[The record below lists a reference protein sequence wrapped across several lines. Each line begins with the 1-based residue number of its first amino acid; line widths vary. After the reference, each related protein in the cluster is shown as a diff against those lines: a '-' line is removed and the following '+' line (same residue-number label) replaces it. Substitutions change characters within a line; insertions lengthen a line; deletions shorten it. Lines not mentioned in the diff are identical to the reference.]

1 MTWLIRLYPP
11 AWRRRYGRELAELIA
26 TQPASF
32 GTAIDLV
39 AGAVDAWL
47 NPQSSTAATAAD
59 AKGAGA
65 MVPKMLQLR
74 CAGHGPDVTAADAP
88 QGRRGDDWRNP
99 RAGACL
105 DVGHGALREQPLSRI
120 APCCLVARA
129 AALQPTLHVL
139 EGTPGPRAGSAHRR
153 PRGDRDCHRSGGRLD
168 QHSDL
173 IRIEEQRNSAVST
186 SISFLPTH
194 TGFS

>member
-74 CAGHGPDVTAADAP
+74 CAGHGPDVTAADA
-88 QGRRGDDWRNP
+88 
-99 RAGACL
+99 L
-105 DVGHGALREQPLSRI
+105 K
-120 APCCLVARA
+120 A
-129 AALQPTLHVL
+129 AAVTIGGTLALVL
-139 EGTPGPRAGSAHRR
+139 ALTWAMARYGNNPYLESLLIVSWLVPLLFSQRYTDLKG
-153 PRGDRDCHRSGGRLD
+153 RSGRV
-168 QHSDL
+168 QAVL
-173 IRIEEQRNSAVST
+173 IGGPAAIVIAIALAAAWINN
-186 SISFLPTH
+186 
-194 TGFS
+194 